1 LKILPPFE
9 ITGDFTMSTNY
20 PINPRIRAYGKAR
33 IDIAEHAKNPM
44 DWEKLWK
51 RPSNSFPFVWG
62 ESWKQ
67 CVEYRVDDFAAEV
80 GFFIDVLGL
89 PVNAFDPGY
98 AMFTSPHC
106 DFFFAVVPTPH
117 AEQATPPDAIR
128 LQFMVKDIMTTAQLL
143 EQRGISFEQPPQ
155 PLHPGS
161 SLSIGSFRTPHGIS
175 IELWG
180 MVNTATPSSVKMSLP
195 KNHEDGNEDND
206 DEDDLE
212 DGDLVKDDGENGDED
227 LVDDEGENEEPDEQD
242 TEIGDGDELV
252 DDEGVGDDD
261 EDDEFL
267 EDEDVDVDEDDEDK
281 FDDDDDEDEFDQDE
295 YSSSIKSTPQQA
307 NLSSHPKIYQNY
319 KSKVQDKSG
328 GDQKTLPLE
337 YINLDTIEI

>member
-1 LKILPPFE
+1 
-9 ITGDFTMSTNY
+9 MSTNY
-20 PINPRIRAYGKAR
+20 PINPRVRAYGKAR
-33 IDIAEHAKNPM
+33 IDISERAKNPM

-98 AMFTSPHC
+98 AMFTSPQC

-117 AEQATPPDAIR
+117 AEQSTPPDAIR
-128 LQFMVKDIMTTAQLL
+128 LQFMVKDIMATAQLL

-195 KNHEDGNEDND
+195 KNHEDGNGDNDD

-212 DGDLVKDDGENGDED
+212 DGDLVKDDGENGDE
-227 LVDDEGENEEPDEQD
+227 N
-242 TEIGDGDELV
+242 LV
-252 DDEGVGDDD
+252 DDEGVGDDN
-261 EDDEFL
+261 EDDELL
-267 EDEDVDVDEDDEDK
+267 EDEDVDQDEDDEDK
-281 FDDDDDEDEFDQDE
+281 FDDDDEEDEFDRDE
-295 YSSSIKSTPQQA
+295 YSSSIKSASQKA
-307 NLSSHPKIYQNY
+307 NLSSHTHLHQDAR
-319 KSKVQDKSG
+319 SMSQDKP
-328 GDQKTLPLE
+328 GDGQKTLPLE
-337 YINLDTIEI
+337 YIDLDTT